1 MVVTYYI
8 KLFCMAD
15 RRNNI
20 LMSLLLLVV
29 ETIRFYCTCSSDHFQ
44 INANLIDE
52 NLIDAAVL
60 VVFSITVIT
69 QMGTSY

>member
-1 MVVTYYI
+1 
-8 KLFCMAD
+8 
-15 RRNNI
+15 
-20 LMSLLLLVV
+20 MSLLLLVV

>member
-1 MVVTYYI
+1 MVVTYYV

-20 LMSLLLLVV
+20 LSLLLLVV